1 MREGKNGKTRRTST
15 VEEETMASSEI
26 NPRLIPTNGEHL
38 LLELIFSS
46 EPKPPSRALRLI
58 LTMISGT

>member
-38 LLELIFSS
+38 LL
-46 EPKPPSRALRLI
+46 
-58 LTMISGT
+58 